1 LNYNLATR
9 GLLTRTQ
16 DPVDRRNNLIALTKE
31 GESYDQKLAPM
42 LEQVYTSLNVEIT
55 SEELE
60 NTIQVLQKIYQK
72 MTT

>member
-1 LNYNLATR
+1 
-9 GLLTRTQ
+9 
-16 DPVDRRNNLIALTKE
+16 
-31 GESYDQKLAPM
+31 M